1 MSKAAP
7 AKKTHLGYIPALD
20 GVRALAVFLVIAS
33 HVGLPGFPGGGFGV
47 DMFFVL
53 SGFLITTLLLE
64 EINDT
69 GRINILHFY
78 VRRLLRLYPALLLL
92 LLLVGA
98 FFHIVQ
104 HAFPNLTGTNFAKD
118 GMLAALYLTDY
129 AVAFG
134 FENRN
139 SLIGHTWS
147 LAVEEHF
154 YLVWPWALLGLRRA
168 FRGRSFVAA
177 LFALYI
183 VATAWRLSCLTFEP
197 WTMVY
202 FRFDTR
208 FAGLVLGSLLAVLRL
223 QGRRIPLA
231 NAGFILS
238 GLGFLSCVY
247 FIPTMEATTALTTVP
262 ELFTFFLI
270 DRILNAKNW
279 RGSAW
284 LSGPALVFFGR
295 ISYGLYLFHFSVAA
309 LLSRTRAGAPGAVD
323 MPMKNEHWAMH
334 FEITLAGATALAWF
348 SWKTVE
354 KAGRVRAKQFR
365 PRGSGKHL
373 PPEKSA

>member
-1 MSKAAP
+1 MTKALHG
-7 AKKTHLGYIPALD
+7 KKSHFGYIPALD

-33 HVGLPGFPGGGFGV
+33 HIGLPGFPGGGYGV

-64 EINDT
+64 EIDGT
-69 GRINILHFY
+69 GRINVLHFY
-78 VRRLLRLYPALLLL
+78 ARRLLRLYPALLLL
-92 LLLVGA
+92 LLLFAA
-98 FFHIVQ
+98 FFHILE
-104 HAFPNLTGTNFAKD
+104 HELPNLTGTDYVKD
-118 GMLAALYLTDY
+118 ITLAALYLTDY

-168 FRGRSFVAA
+168 FRGGNLAAA
-177 LFALYI
+177 LLALY
-183 VATAWRLSCLTFEP
+183 VAATAWRLSCLSFQP

-208 FAGLVLGSLLAVLRL
+208 FAGLVLGALLAVVRL
-223 QGRRIPLA
+223 QGRKIPGA
-231 NAGFILS
+231 NALFVLS
-238 GLGFLSCVY
+238 GLAFLFCLY
-247 FIPTMEATTALTTVP
+247 WIPSMEMATRLTIAP

-270 DRILNAKNW
+270 DRILAAKD
-279 RGSAW
+279 GTAAAW

-295 ISYGLYLFHFSVAA
+295 ISYGLYLFHFPVAA
-309 LLSRTRAGAPGAVD
+309 LLSRTRTGPPGAVD
-323 MPMKNEHWAMH
+323 LPMKNEHWAVH
-334 FEITLAGATALAWF
+334 LEITLAVAVALAWF
-348 SWKTVE
+348 SWNTVE
-354 KAGRVRAKQFR
+354 KAGRVQMKKFQA
-365 PRGSGKHL
+365 RGAGKHL
-373 PPEKSA
+373 PAEKSA